1 MTHAIRF
8 HKTGGPEVLQ
18 WEEVQVGRPGPGEA
32 RVRNTAVGLNYVD
45 TYFRSGLYPAPLP
58 SGLGAEGA
66 GVVEEV
72 GPGVIDVKPGD
83 RVAYGNG
90 PQGAYSEARVMP
102 ADRLVVLP
110 DGVSDQQGAAMML
123 KGMTT
128 QYLIRQIRKVGK
140 GDVILIHAAAG
151 GVGLIACQWAKALG
165 ATVIGTVGSDEKAK
179 LAKANGCDHPIIYT
193 REDFVERVKELT
205 NGEKVTVV
213 YDSIGKDTFLKS
225 LDCLRPLGLMVCFG
239 QASGPLVRLISASS
253 RRRARSSSRARRST
267 LMLPARR
274 SGGDGAGSVR
284 RRARRQGQD
293 KNQPGLSVEG
303 GGPGPSRPRKPQD
316 DGLDGIHDLAAER
329 RLAALLS
336 RRRSQRRL
344 SAACRLRGKPCRP
357 SEPNGMGA
365 GRQIEI
371 RPPSAGRVTARPARA
386 RDALSIRPDLTTL
399 RKPRWNASPSRL
411 SAASCAPSVNTR
423 TAAVALLRRSPR
435 LDVWSGRP
443 YSSRSPWAEN
453 AVEDR
458 SAPRPT
464 VPEANC
470 ERFRSDP

>member
-1 MTHAIRF
+1 MEGKTGPSAVNQRMFPPRGNLTPAGKFRRICDYEPKGERPVTHAIRF

-239 QASGPLVRLISASS
+239 QASGPIGPVDLGIFVQK
-253 RRRARSSSRARRST
+253 
-267 LMLPARR
+267 
-274 SGGDGAGSVR
+274 GS
-284 RRARRQGQD
+284 
-293 KNQPGLSVEG
+293 LFFT
-303 GGPGPSRPRKPQD
+303 
-316 DGLDGIHDLAAER
+316 
-329 RLAALLS
+329 
-336 RRRSQRRL
+336 
-344 SAACRLRGKPCRP
+344 RP
-357 SEPNGMGA
+357 SLNTYAAKHADLVAMAQDLFDVVLA
-365 GRQIEI
+365 GKVKIKINQSYSLKEAAQAHRDLE
-371 RPPSAGRVTARPARA
+371 GRK
-386 RDALSIRPDLTTL
+386 TTG
-399 RKPRWNASPSRL
+399 S
-411 SAASCAPSVNTR
+411 
-423 TAAVALLRRSPR
+423 
-435 LDVWSGRP
+435 
-443 YSSRSPWAEN
+443 
-453 AVEDR
+453 
-458 SAPRPT
+458 T
-464 VPEANC
+464 V
-470 ERFRSDP
+470 FTI